1 VLGGEERREKDI
13 SMLESA
19 ETGRP
24 TFHPRFRRRKYL
36 IDRRSQLLA
45 TAKIA
50 GLVAVLLVLLNLVYA
65 LWSSIETREIV
76 LSNPQLTEK
85 MEAIDRR
92 GALALAAV
100 SISVFVVVVVRSIM
114 LTHRTAGA
122 AFNLC
127 RCLDHVASGRYETML
142 RLRKKDNLR
151 NVEGP
156 FNAMVQSL
164 RNRAAD
170 DRDSLT
176 VLAAQIETLGHAN
189 LAKTVRKLA
198 QDKGRLIDPQ
208 A

>member
-76 LSNPQLTEK
+76 LS
-85 MEAIDRR
+85 
-92 GALALAAV
+92 
-100 SISVFVVVVVRSIM
+100 S
-114 LTHRTAGA
+114 
-122 AFNLC
+122 
-127 RCLDHVASGRYETML
+127 
-142 RLRKKDNLR
+142 
-151 NVEGP
+151 
-156 FNAMVQSL
+156 
-164 RNRAAD
+164 
-170 DRDSLT
+170 
-176 VLAAQIETLGHAN
+176 
-189 LAKTVRKLA
+189 
-198 QDKGRLIDPQ
+198 
-208 A
+208 